1 MIRLHKI
8 DKKSGSLSQKEL
20 CRDLKHVCDFIFAM
34 LRHFSHVWLFATP
47 PTPHNPCLMAPLSM
61 GFSRQE

>member
-34 LRHFSHVWLFATP
+34 LRHFSHV
-47 PTPHNPCLMAPLSM
+47 
-61 GFSRQE
+61 